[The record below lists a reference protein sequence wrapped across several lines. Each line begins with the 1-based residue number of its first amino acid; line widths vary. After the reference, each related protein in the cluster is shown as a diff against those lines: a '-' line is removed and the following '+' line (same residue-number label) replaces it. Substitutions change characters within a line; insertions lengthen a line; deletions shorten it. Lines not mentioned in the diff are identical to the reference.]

1 MNNTSDSAFIISS
14 LNLIMANQTLNSSAS
29 YCFLGV
35 AVVWILIAIK
45 RGSNQ

>member
-1 MNNTSDSAFIISS
+1 MNNTSDSAFILSS
-14 LNLIMANQTLNSSAS
+14 LNLIMANQTLNNPAS

-45 RGSNQ
+45 RASNQ